1 MFKKAAVFTD
11 IHLGLKGNSK
21 VHNQD
26 CEDFVDWFINTAKAN
41 GCETGIFCG
50 DWHHN
55 RSSLNLT
62 TMDATIRSLEKLG
75 SAFENFYMFA
85 GNHDLYYKDKR
96 DVKSTEFAKHIPGIA
111 VVDEILEC
119 DDVAFVPWLVG
130 DEWKKISKIK
140 SKYLFGHFEL
150 PSFYMNAM
158 VQMPDHGD
166 LKAEHFEHQ
175 EYVFSGH
182 FHSRQKKGKIHYIG
196 NAFPHNYADA
206 WDDKRGMMVLDK
218 ENNAEPLYL
227 DWQDCPKYRVVKLS
241 ELIDKKDTIIKSKMY
256 LRVNLD
262 LPVTYEE
269 ATFVKEEFMN
279 NYDIREFT
287 LIPQKHHE
295 EMQSELDISQFESI
309 DTIVSNEILAIDSN
323 NFDKKLLLD
332 IYSEL

>member
-1 MFKKAAVFTD
+1 
-11 IHLGLKGNSK
+11 
-21 VHNQD
+21 
-26 CEDFVDWFINTAKAN
+26 
-41 GCETGIFCG
+41 
-50 DWHHN
+50 
-55 RSSLNLT
+55 
-62 TMDATIRSLEKLG
+62 
-75 SAFENFYMFA
+75 
-85 GNHDLYYKDKR
+85 
-96 DVKSTEFAKHIPGIA
+96 
-111 VVDEILEC
+111 
-119 DDVAFVPWLVG
+119 
-130 DEWKKISKIK
+130 
-140 SKYLFGHFEL
+140 
-150 PSFYMNAM
+150 
-158 VQMPDHGD
+158 
-166 LKAEHFEHQ
+166 
-175 EYVFSGH
+175 
-182 FHSRQKKGKIHYIG
+182 
-196 NAFPHNYADA
+196 
-206 WDDKRGMMVLDK
+206 MVLDK